1 MWQKF
6 EVAGAGGYLS
16 QGSTEIVAGLG
27 QATKADV
34 VRLLWPTGVP
44 QDEIDIDA
52 TKLPQGEL
60 ALKELDRRGSS
71 CPTLFAWDGQKYQ
84 FVSDVIGAAVVGH
97 WVSPTAT
104 NQNDPDEWIKVDGD
118 QLRARNG
125 LLSLRFGEPMEEVN
139 YIDQLRLVSVDH
151 PSGTEVYPDE
161 RFLSERP
168 FASGKTVAV
177 SDARPVA
184 GAWDDAG
191 HDVRELLAD
200 KDHRYVRDFTNLS
213 YAGFANLHTL
223 TLDVGAWSAARPL
236 RLLLDGYIEYFSASS
251 MYAAWQAGMQPIP
264 PRVDVQM
271 PDGTWKR
278 VIRDMGFPAG
288 LPRTIVVD
296 LTGKL
301 PVGARKIRISTN
313 LQIYWDRIRVD
324 NGPSAASDVRQTEV
338 PLAMANLAFRGYPK
352 QIEGSTPGD
361 LTYDY
366 SRISA
371 TGPFLWARGVY
382 TRYGDVTPLLE
393 RSTTGT

>member
-161 RFLSERP
+161 RFPER
-168 FASGKTVAV
+168 ASVCVGGRRWPCRTR
-177 SDARPVA
+177 DRWRAR
-184 GAWDDAG
+184 GMTRG

-278 VIRDMGFPAG
+278 VIPRHGISGGAAADHRGGSDGEAAGGGAEDPNLDEPA
-288 LPRTIVVD
+288 D
-296 LTGKL
+296 LLGSDSGGQRAERC
-301 PVGARKIRISTN
+301 VGRAS
-313 LQIYWDRIRVD
+313 DR
-324 NGPSAASDVRQTEV
+324 SAAGDGKPGV
-338 PLAMANLAFRGYPK
+338 PRVSEA
-352 QIEGSTPGD
+352 D
-361 LTYDY
+361 
-366 SRISA
+366 
-371 TGPFLWARGVY
+371 
-382 TRYGDVTPLLE
+382 
-393 RSTTGT
+393 